1 MEGSRAVIE
10 LTGVTKTYTTGEI
23 EVEVLKGIDLRIDRG
38 EYVAIMGRSGAG
50 KSTLMNILGCLD
62 RPTSG
67 TFELDGQDI
76 SGLDDDALSRV
87 RGRTIGFVFQ
97 SFHLL
102 KNLTALE
109 NVELPMEYQDVGA
122 KERKERARGLL
133 ELVGL
138 GHRINNRPTQL
149 SGGERQRVAIARAL
163 ANQPRVLLADEPT
176 GNLDAA
182 ARDAVLALFE
192 ELVDERDLT
201 LVMVT
206 HDELIGELARRLIV
220 VEDGRVVDHGGGGR
234 RGP

>member
-1 MEGSRAVIE
+1 MSESRAVIE
-10 LTGVTKTYTTGEI
+10 LEGVTKTYTSGEI

-62 RPTSG
+62 RPTG
-67 TFELDGQDI
+67 GAFKLDGQDI
-76 SGLDDDALSRV
+76 AGLDDDSLSRV

-122 KERKERARGLL
+122 KERRDRARGLL

-138 GHRINNRPTQL
+138 GHRTGNRPTQL

-176 GNLDAA
+176 GNLDPA

-220 VEDGRVVDHGGGGR
+220 VEDGRVVDHGKGGR
-234 RGP
+234 RGA